1 MARINRNLP
10 KFKSRVRRKAGRE
23 FGQRFLAN
31 LGVGQG
37 FGGMGRSRSIGGLS
51 IPGSSYSQPG
61 SADTPLNFS
70 PDVADR
76 VTNSSNATVST
87 ILNQLNTLIKL
98 ADKIGIVTK
107 DQQRSML
114 TQIAAA
120 RRMSREQQRAIP
132 EAAQSNTSNSL
143 AVVDRTI
150 SDLIKQFEAL
160 TGTVNEKIR
169 ESEDGDEY
177 SFFERFLGNLGI
189 DVDDYRSQRKAKQA
203 AKAGK
208 TGVTPDLTPEAPS
221 NKPTATAK
229 PAISQP
235 MQQVTKNTSQSVSK
249 IAQTAAA
256 GSGGVKDAIK
266 RAAAPLVGKSLGKM
280 AMRSIPILGIGAGAI
295 GAVSRLLE
303 GDAVGAG
310 LDLASGA
317 FGLVTAIPLITASIV
332 RDVYSSVYGIQP
344 ESDPQFKERVVVVED
359 TVKEIVKDTLGQ
371 KVDPKSPP
379 TGDEVKKALLPDK
392 MPKTEADAKRMAAP
406 TPAVTTPP
414 PAKTSPPPA
423 ATSSPPPAATSS
435 PSPAKPPAAP
445 SGSGGGKSGGSSGS
459 ATKPEP
465 TAAPTSGTMEPPKPT
480 NTGAEIMNA
489 STPPAAPAVSGLGY
503 NSDLGRF
510 MPQMTST
517 PAAGRAGIGDVPNP
531 DYIPSGDNNLGKL
544 YDIMFFNV
552 NYQRQ

>member
-1 MARINRNLP
+1 MAKINRNLP
-10 KFKSRVRRKAGRE
+10 AFKSRVRRKAVRE

-31 LGVGQG
+31 LGVGRG
-37 FGGMGRSRSIGGLS
+37 FGGMGSSRSMGGLS
-51 IPGSSYSQPG
+51 IPGSSYSQSG

-150 SDLIKQFEAL
+150 GDLIKQFEAL
-160 TGTVNEKIR
+160 TDTVKEKTK

-189 DVDDYRSQRKAKQA
+189 DVDDYRSQRKSKQA
-203 AKAGK
+203 RRAGK
-208 TGVTPDLTPEAPS
+208 TGVTPDLTPPEAPS

-266 RAAAPLVGKSLGKM
+266 RAAGPLVSKSLGKM
-280 AMRSIPILGIGAGAI
+280 AMRSIPILSIGAGAV

-371 KVDPKSPP
+371 KVDPKSAP

-406 TPAVTTPP
+406 TPAGTTPS
-414 PAKTSPPPA
+414 PAKP
-423 ATSSPPPAATSS
+423 SPPPAATSS
-435 PSPAKPPAAP
+435 PSPSKSPAAP
-445 SGSGGGKSGGSSGS
+445 SGGGGGGGGSSGS
-459 ATKPEP
+459 STKPEP
-465 TAAPTSGTMEPPKPT
+465 TATSTSGTMEPPKPT
-480 NTGAEIMNA
+480 NTGADIMNA
-489 STPPAAPAVSGLGY
+489 STPPEAPATSGLGY

-517 PAAGRAGIGDVPNP
+517 PAAGRAGVGDVPNP